1 MKPQNFRSLSFIQL
15 IQFDTLQTS
24 AWSYAENE
32 GLELWLYKHE
42 ISSVHSS
49 VYDLLFPLNVGN
61 VPRSREQKVTQS
73 VW

>member
-1 MKPQNFRSLSFIQL
+1 MKPQNFRSLSFIQF

-42 ISSVHSS
+42 ISVHSS

-61 VPRSREQKVTQS
+61 VPRSCEQKVTQS